1 MAMVQGINSLSAAVL
16 QADPEAGQAAIS
28 DEFRGMFEQAAA
40 GTKNTISKNDPH
52 KIADAARQFEG
63 LMISQ
68 ILKSAH
74 DESGGG
80 WLGAGDEDDT
90 SSTAIS
96 MAEEYLGQAM
106 ANGGGLGIAKM
117 VVRGFGAAATTPA
130 SSGPHEAAPAPSHMD

>member
-1 MAMVQGINSLSAAVL
+1 MGIVQGVNSMTAAVV
-16 QADPEAGQAAIS
+16 QAAPDAAPQAGS
-28 DEFRGMFEQAAA
+28 DQFRGMFEQAAA
-40 GTKNTISKNDPH
+40 GSTTGSSRNNPQ

-74 DESGGG
+74 DDDAG

-90 SSTAIS
+90 SSTAIG
-96 MAEEYLGQAM
+96 MAEEYLGQAI

-117 VVRGFGAAATTPA
+117 VVRGFGTSASTPA
-130 SSGPHEAAPAPSHMD
+130 SSGPHEAAPVASHKD